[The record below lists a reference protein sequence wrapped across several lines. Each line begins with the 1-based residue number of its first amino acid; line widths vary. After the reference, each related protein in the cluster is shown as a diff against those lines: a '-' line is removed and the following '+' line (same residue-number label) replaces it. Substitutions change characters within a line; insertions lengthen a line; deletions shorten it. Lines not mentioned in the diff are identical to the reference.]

1 LPAFR
6 RCLGHRNQVTT
17 RLNTPTPLLSREV
30 RDEWLEFAAELEE
43 EGSPLAAF
51 WRQQAEELDARL
63 DEQKRQLALVQ

>member
-1 LPAFR
+1 M
-6 RCLGHRNQVTT
+6 TT